1 MVSLIQQNIIAEDVS
16 IEDYLAKY
24 AAEFCEWVDGR
35 VIKLAPISVQH
46 GSAKRFVATW
56 LAIFLELNPIGKL
69 IEAPFLMHL
78 QHYREPDIQMILD
91 EHRNRLTRTQVE
103 GAADLVVE
111 VVSEEST
118 SRDYGDKFAEL

>member
-1 MVSLIQQNIIAEDVS
+1 
-16 IEDYLAKY
+16 
-24 AAEFCEWVDGR
+24 
-35 VIKLAPISVQH
+35 
-46 GSAKRFVATW
+46 
-56 LAIFLELNPIGKL
+56 
-69 IEAPFLMHL
+69 MHL